1 MIPGDSRRA
10 LIARAERRLGAG
22 EPLVG
27 AAVGAGL
34 AAQAAVQGGAD
45 FVLALNAGRY
55 RMMGAA
61 SVAAM
66 LPLADANEFTDD
78 FAQREIL
85 GTVAAPVLRGVSG
98 FDPRL
103 DLARLAAGT
112 HQAGYAGIANFPTV
126 IHHDGQFRQALEEA
140 GMGFS
145 REIALMRAAQAAG
158 LATLAYVKTRAE
170 LEAMAEVGPDMIC
183 LNFGWNAG
191 GMRDVAQE
199 FTLDEAA
206 DRARHMFRR
215 LRRTNSD
222 ILCLVEGGPII
233 SPDDMFRVWQSSE
246 ADGYLGGSTL
256 DRMPLERAIIEATS
270 AFKTVGALRAAESS
284 RSRTLT
290 EIRRLTGIFGHSD
303 SMTRAV
309 DQISQLAG
317 LELPVLILGEPG
329 SGRINIAR
337 SLHTL
342 SRREGGLLQITAE
355 EVNRDPEAALLGRGR
370 ADRRAALLR
379 RKGVTLIFPDAG
391 NLLPRALQIIHD
403 WAEMSDP
410 GPDRSRAILI
420 GGSAAEF
427 DRETL
432 RLFRAALIE
441 IPPLRDRPEDI
452 LPYLRQFLAHL
463 TAPDAPGPRPEISP
477 DGLRRL
483 FSHSWPGNIRE
494 LRRVAEGALARMRGN
509 VIGATELAGLIGGP
523 ETAPPVTAMA
533 QIADEAEWLLDALRR
548 NRFRKGDTANFL
560 GISRKTLY
568 NRMKALRIGK

>member
-1 MIPGDSRRA
+1 MISDDSRRS
-10 LIARAERRLGAG
+10 LIARAERRLGSG

-34 AAQAAVQGGAD
+34 AAQAAVQGSAD
-45 FVLALNAGRY
+45 FILALNAGRY

-61 SVAAM
+61 SIAAM
-66 LPLADANEFTDD
+66 LPLADANDFTDD

-85 GTVAAPVLRGVSG
+85 GTVAVPVLRGVSA

-103 DLARLAAGT
+103 DLARLAAVT
-112 HQAGYAGIANFPTV
+112 RQAGYAGIANFPTV

-145 REIALMRAAQAAG
+145 REIALMREARAAG
-158 LATLAYVKTRAE
+158 LATLAYVKTRDE
-170 LEAMAEVGPDMIC
+170 LEAMTEVGPDVLC

-206 DRARHMFRR
+206 DRARHMFRQ
-215 LRRTNSD
+215 LRRTNPD
-222 ILCLVEGGPII
+222 ILCLLEGGPII
-233 SPDDMFRVWQSSE
+233 SPGDMFRVWQSSE

-290 EIRRLTGIFGHSD
+290 EVRRLTGIFGHSD
-303 SMTRAV
+303 SMNHAV
-309 DQISQLAG
+309 DQISRLAG
-317 LELPVLILGEPG
+317 LEMPVLVLGEPG

-342 SRREGGLLQITAE
+342 SRRAGGLLQVTAE
-355 EVNRDPEAALLGRGR
+355 KVNRDPEAILLGRGR

-379 RKGVTLIFPDAG
+379 REGGTLIFSDAG
-391 NLLPRALQIIHD
+391 QLRPEALQIIHD
-403 WAEMSDP
+403 WAETTEP
-410 GPDRSRAILI
+410 GAERSRAILI
-420 GGSAAEF
+420 GRSATEF

-452 LPYLRQFLAHL
+452 LPYLRQFLMLL
-463 TAPDAPGPRPEISP
+463 TGPVAAGPRPEISP
-477 DGLRRL
+477 DALRRL
-483 FSHSWPGNIRE
+483 LSHSWPGNIRE

-509 VIGATELAGLIGGP
+509 VISATELAGLIDGP
-523 ETAPPVTAMA
+523 DTEPAPAATAQVT
-533 QIADEAEWLLDALRR
+533 DEAEWLLDALRR